1 MSNSQNPLTAPTLRL
16 HMYLVVV
23 LAFSAAIMPLPTF
36 AAANGLDTP
45 AGVTDMPFGIQGVQ
59 IMDLTAGGLT
69 INSTSTGSSRASNLF
84 INSANNTNQRLY
96 IGINSNGGA
105 TSGDYA
111 SIEYVQDGQH
121 WGGLALQADGGGVGI
136 GTTNPWA
143 LFQVHNPGDTG
154 DGLIISPDRDG
165 DNTISIQSYIDSNAG
180 GGIPGGAGYAGGCCN
195 DLALNPEWGAVSVGG
210 VSGNWPNKFNV
221 VGNSYFGGNV
231 GIQTQSPAYP
241 LDVSG
246 VIRATAAPNASW
258 VGAVTAS
265 GGGGGSQAIL
275 AGQINNAY
283 WTGVAGYASAGNGIG
298 VFGQGG
304 LWAGSFAGP
313 VDITSGYLQFPDG
326 TQQSTAASHSFGG
339 MYGTNSGS
347 GGCQFPDPM
356 TGGCGCPG
364 GYNATQALSFTD
376 HTNSWIGLVYCWK

>member
-1 MSNSQNPLTAPTLRL
+1 MPNKPPSIASAFARHIRLVGLALAAATIPL
-16 HMYLVVV
+16 
-23 LAFSAAIMPLPTF
+23 SAF
-36 AAANGLDTP
+36 AAATGLDTP
-45 AGVTDMPFGIQGVQ
+45 PGVTDMPFGIQGVQ
-59 IMDLTAGGLT
+59 VMDLTANGLSVS
-69 INSTSTGSSRASNLF
+69 STYSGTSRTATLYIS
-84 INSANNTNQRLY
+84 SANNANQKLY
-96 IGINSNGGA
+96 LGINSNGGA
-105 TSGDYA
+105 ASGDYA
-111 SIEYVQDGQH
+111 SIEYLQEGQH

-143 LFQVHNPGDTG
+143 LFQIHNPGDGG
-154 DGLIISPDRDG
+154 DGIIISPDRDG

-180 GGIPGGAGYAGGCCN
+180 GGVPGGAGYAGGCCN
-195 DLALNPEWGAVSVGG
+195 DLALNPEWGSVSVGG

-241 LDVSG
+241 LDVNG
-246 VIRATAAPNASW
+246 VIRASASPNASW

-283 WTGVAGYASAGNGIG
+283 WAGVAGYASAGNGIG

-326 TQQSTAASHSFGG
+326 TQQTTAASTHAFGG
-339 MYGTNSGS
+339 MFSQVNGAGCYNPNVFTGSCSCPAGYSSSQLLAGSEGTGVN
-347 GGCQFPDPM
+347 M
-356 TGGCGCPG
+356 
-364 GYNATQALSFTD
+364 Y
-376 HTNSWIGLVYCWK
+376 HTYCYK

>member
-1 MSNSQNPLTAPTLRL
+1 MSNNTLPA
-16 HMYLVVV
+16 MVSM
-23 LAFSAAIMPLPTF
+23 LARYIRIALLALSATTMLSPPVF

-45 AGVTDMPFGIQGVQ
+45 PGVTDMPFGIQGVQ
-59 IMDLTAGGLT
+59 VMDLTGAGLS
-69 INSTSTGSSRASNLF
+69 ISSTYSGTNRTANLF
-84 INSANNTNQRLY
+84 ISSADNANQKLY
-96 IGINSNGGA
+96 FGINSNGGA
-105 TSGDYA
+105 ASGDYA
-111 SIEYVQDGQH
+111 SIEYLQEGQH
-121 WGGLALQADGGGVGI
+121 WGSLALQADGGNVGVG
-136 GTTNPWA
+136 TTVPAAPLEVYDPSGGRTAYFLGPSSSVN
-143 LFQVHNPGDTG
+143 V
-154 DGLIISPDRDG
+154 
-165 DNTISIQSYIDSNAG
+165 IDVGYG
-180 GGIPGGAGYAGGCCN
+180 GGSNQAVELGYQ
-195 DLALNPEWGAVSVGG
+195 P
-210 VSGNWPNKFNV
+210 SGNYGYLAVLGGSPAINLLSN
-221 VGNSYFGGNV
+221 GNV
-231 GIQTQSPAYP
+231 GIGITNPSYP
-241 LDVSG
+241 LDVNG

-298 VFGQGG
+298 VYGQGG

-364 GYNATQALSFTD
+364 GFNATQALSFTD

>member
-1 MSNSQNPLTAPTLRL
+1 MSNNRFLTIVSMLLR
-16 HMYLVVV
+16 HARIVV
-23 LAFSAAIMPLPTF
+23 LALLATTLPLSAF
-36 AAANGLDTP
+36 AASYGLDTP
-45 AGVTDMPFGIQGVQ
+45 SGIGDMPFGVQGVQ
-59 IMDLTAGGLT
+59 IMDLTAAGLT
-69 INSTSTGSSRASNLF
+69 INSTSSGSSRATNLF
-84 INSANNTNQRLY
+84 INSANNNNQRLY

-121 WGGLALQADGGGVGI
+121 WGGLALQADGGSVGI
-136 GTTNPWA
+136 GTTNPSA
-143 LFQVHNPGDTG
+143 LFQIHNPGDNG
-154 DGLIISPDRDG
+154 DGIIISPDRDG
-165 DNTISIQSYIDSNAG
+165 DNTISIQSYIDSNVG
-180 GGIPGGAGYAGGCCN
+180 GGVAGGAGYAGGCCN
-195 DLALNPEWGAVSVGG
+195 DLALNPEWGSVSVGG
-210 VSGNWPNKFNV
+210 VSGNWANKFNV

-241 LDVSG
+241 LDVNG
-246 VIRATAAPNASW
+246 IIRANASPNASW

-283 WTGVAGYASAGNGIG
+283 WTGVAGYASASNGIG

-326 TQQSTAASHSFGG
+326 TQQTTAASTHAFGG
-339 MYGTNSGS
+339 MYSQVNGS
-347 GGCQFPDPM
+347 GC
-356 TGGCGCPG
+356 
-364 GYNATQALSFTD
+364 YNANPFTGNCSCPAGYSASQMLAGSEGTGMNMY
-376 HTNSWIGLVYCWK
+376 HTYCYK